1 MTNPKRQNS
10 SGNRE
15 DARYIEIVGQDGS
28 SKALLVGY
36 GIQSSQ
42 HIIDRWRQRPQ
53 ESPSGNISASVVD
66 QLSRA
71 IPIVSSSLAN
81 GSLFQVV
88 GTPAL
93 VEGIKAGTHTL
104 MQTGGASL
112 GTVVSTSTGQIAGQ
126 MRFAPSTMA
135 PVIAPF
141 AIWSVLNGIAGTLQ
155 LQRINKRLDVMTR
168 KIESLSFRQEA
179 DALGRVFQAIKT
191 LDAVLDEYF
200 FTGNFTH
207 LATERLAIAEQEVG
221 SVLERNKM
229 LVENFSER
237 AKSIIE
243 KGRET
248 SIGNLS
254 QKRFVPI
261 PDRIANNISN
271 AIGNVVSSKVKD
283 AMHEA
288 NKAEQIATLIQEDGS
303 TAIHDMQLLLGLVSA
318 QSRIQEAHLF
328 YDLIQNPTYVERRM
342 ETMQSRIEEHK
353 SILQG
358 FNVVSELKNQ
368 AKLCIDEMQWWQK
381 HLLNRST
388 VNQVNQIAD
397 FQDPFATYTKTIDV
411 VPSYCFWRD
420 ENGLNI
426 KIDRSGQST

>member
-1 MTNPKRQNS
+1 MSNPKRQ
-10 SGNRE
+10 SGSGKKE
-15 DARYIEIVGQDGS
+15 DARYIEIIGQDGS

-36 GIQSSQ
+36 GIQSSKL
-42 HIIDRWRQRPQ
+42 IIDRWRQRPQ
-53 ESPSGNISASVVD
+53 GSPSGNISASVVD
-66 QLSRA
+66 QISRA

-93 VEGIKAGTHTL
+93 VEGIKAGTHKL
-104 MQTGGASL
+104 MQTSGAYL
-112 GTVVSTSTGQIAGQ
+112 GTVVSTQTGQIAGQ
-126 MRFAPSTMA
+126 MRFEPSTMA
-135 PVIAPF
+135 PIVTPC

-221 SVLERNKM
+221 SVLERNKL
-229 LVENFSER
+229 LVENFAQR
-237 AKSIIE
+237 AKEIQ
-243 KGRET
+243 
-248 SIGNLS
+248 N
-254 QKRFVPI
+254 KRGVNG
-261 PDRIANNISN
+261 AEN
-271 AIGNVVSSKVKD
+271 SS
-283 AMHEA
+283 A
-288 NKAEQIATLIQEDGS
+288 LLQEEGS
-303 TAIHDMQLLLGLVSA
+303 TVIHDVQLLSGLISA

-358 FNVVSELKNQ
+358 FNVISELKNHAQ
-368 AKLCIDEMQWWQK
+368 LCIDEMKWWEK

-388 VNQVNQIAD
+388 VNQVNQIAS
-397 FQDPFATYTKTIDV
+397 FQDPFATSTKNIDV

-426 KIDRSGQST
+426 KIDRSGLST

>member
-1 MTNPKRQNS
+1 MSNPKKQNG
-10 SGNRE
+10 SGKKE
-15 DARYIEIVGQDGS
+15 DARYIEIIGQDGS

-36 GIQSSQ
+36 GLESSK

-66 QLSRA
+66 QLSKA

-93 VEGIKAGTHTL
+93 VEGIKLGTHTL

-112 GTVVSTSTGQIAGQ
+112 GTVVSTQTGQIAGQ
-126 MRFAPSTMA
+126 MRFEASTMA

-155 LQRINKRLDVMTR
+155 LQRINKRLDIMTR

-221 SVLERNKM
+221 AVLERNK
-229 LVENFSER
+229 LIVENFAQK
-237 AKSIIE
+237 AKEIQ
-243 KGRET
+243 
-248 SIGNLS
+248 N
-254 QKRFVPI
+254 KRGVNG
-261 PDRIANNISN
+261 AEN
-271 AIGNVVSSKVKD
+271 SS
-283 AMHEA
+283 
-288 NKAEQIATLIQEDGS
+288 TLLQEEGY
-303 TAIHDMQLLLGLVSA
+303 TIIHDVQLLSGLISA
-318 QSRIQEAHLF
+318 HSRIQEAHLF
-328 YDLIQNPTYVERRM
+328 YDLMQNTNYVDRRI
-342 ETMQSRIEEHK
+342 ELMQSRIEEHK
-353 SILQG
+353 SIIGG
-358 FNVVSELKNQ
+358 FNAISELKNH
-368 AKLCIDEMQWWQK
+368 AKQCVNEMNWFQR
-381 HLLNRST
+381 NFSSNST
-388 VNQVNQIAD
+388 VNKVNQIANL
-397 FQDPFATYTKTIDV
+397 QDPFDTSTKIIDV

>member
-1 MTNPKRQNS
+1 MSNPKRQNG
-10 SGNRE
+10 SGKKE
-15 DARYIEIVGQDGS
+15 DARYIEIIGQDGS

-36 GIQSSQ
+36 GLESSK

-66 QLSRA
+66 QLSKA

-93 VEGIKAGTHTL
+93 VEGIKLGTHTL

-112 GTVVSTSTGQIAGQ
+112 GTVVSTQTGQIAGQ

-135 PVIAPF
+135 SVIAPF

-221 SVLERNKM
+221 AVLERNK
-229 LVENFSER
+229 LIVENFAQR
-237 AKSIIE
+237 AKEIQ
-243 KGRET
+243 
-248 SIGNLS
+248 N
-254 QKRFVPI
+254 KRGI
-261 PDRIANNISN
+261 NGAEN
-271 AIGNVVSSKVKD
+271 SS
-283 AMHEA
+283 
-288 NKAEQIATLIQEDGS
+288 TLLQEEGS
-303 TAIHDMQLLLGLVSA
+303 TIIHDVQLLSSLISA
-318 QSRIQEAHLF
+318 QCRIQEAHLF
-328 YDLIQNPTYVERRM
+328 YDLMQNTNYVDRRI
-342 ETMQSRIEEHK
+342 ELMQSHIEEHK
-353 SILQG
+353 SIIGG
-358 FNVVSELKNQ
+358 FNAISELKNH
-368 AKLCIDEMQWWQK
+368 AKQCVNEMNWFQR
-381 HLLNRST
+381 NFSNNST
-388 VNQVNQIAD
+388 VNKVNQIGNL
-397 FQDPFATYTKTIDV
+397 QDPFATSTKTIDV
-411 VPSYCFWRD
+411 VSSYCFWRD

>member
-1 MTNPKRQNS
+1 MSNPKRQNG
-10 SGNRE
+10 SGKKE
-15 DARYIEIVGQDGS
+15 DARYIEIIGQDGS

-36 GIQSSQ
+36 GLESSK

-66 QLSRA
+66 QLSKA

-93 VEGIKAGTHTL
+93 VEGIKLGTHTL

-112 GTVVSTSTGQIAGQ
+112 GTVVSTQTGQIAGQ

-221 SVLERNKM
+221 AVLERNK
-229 LVENFSER
+229 LIVENFAQR
-237 AKSIIE
+237 AKEIQ
-243 KGRET
+243 
-248 SIGNLS
+248 N
-254 QKRFVPI
+254 KRGI
-261 PDRIANNISN
+261 NGAEN
-271 AIGNVVSSKVKD
+271 SS
-283 AMHEA
+283 
-288 NKAEQIATLIQEDGS
+288 TLLQEEGS
-303 TAIHDMQLLLGLVSA
+303 TIIHDVQLLSSLISA
-318 QSRIQEAHLF
+318 QCRIQEAHLF
-328 YDLIQNPTYVERRM
+328 YDLMQNTNYVDRRI
-342 ETMQSRIEEHK
+342 ELMQSHIEEHK
-353 SILQG
+353 SIIGG
-358 FNVVSELKNQ
+358 FNAISELKNH
-368 AKLCIDEMQWWQK
+368 AKQCVNEMNWFQR
-381 HLLNRST
+381 NFSNNST
-388 VNQVNQIAD
+388 VNKVNQIGNL
-397 FQDPFATYTKTIDV
+397 QDPFATSTKTIDV

>member
-1 MTNPKRQNS
+1 MSNPKRQNG
-10 SGNRE
+10 SGKKE
-15 DARYIEIVGQDGS
+15 DARYIEIIGQDGS

-36 GIQSSQ
+36 GLESSK

-66 QLSRA
+66 QLSKA

-93 VEGIKAGTHTL
+93 VEGIKLGTHTL

-112 GTVVSTSTGQIAGQ
+112 GTVVSTQTGQIAGQ

-135 PVIAPF
+135 SVIAPF

-221 SVLERNKM
+221 AVLERNK
-229 LVENFSER
+229 LIVENFAQR
-237 AKSIIE
+237 AKEIQ
-243 KGRET
+243 
-248 SIGNLS
+248 N
-254 QKRFVPI
+254 KRGI
-261 PDRIANNISN
+261 NGAEN
-271 AIGNVVSSKVKD
+271 SS
-283 AMHEA
+283 A
-288 NKAEQIATLIQEDGS
+288 LLQEEGS
-303 TAIHDMQLLLGLVSA
+303 TIIHDVQLLSSLISA
-318 QSRIQEAHLF
+318 QCRIQEAHLF
-328 YDLIQNPTYVERRM
+328 YDLMQNTNYVDRRI
-342 ETMQSRIEEHK
+342 ELMQSHIEEHK
-353 SILQG
+353 SIIGG
-358 FNVVSELKNQ
+358 FNAISELKNH
-368 AKLCIDEMQWWQK
+368 AKQCVNEMNWFQR
-381 HLLNRST
+381 NFSNNST
-388 VNQVNQIAD
+388 VNKVNQIGNL
-397 FQDPFATYTKTIDV
+397 QDPFATSTKTIDV
-411 VPSYCFWRD
+411 VSSYCFWRD

>member
-1 MTNPKRQNS
+1 MSNPKRQNG
-10 SGNRE
+10 SGKKE
-15 DARYIEIVGQDGS
+15 DARYIEIIGQDGS

-36 GIQSSQ
+36 GLESSK

-66 QLSRA
+66 QLSKA

-93 VEGIKAGTHTL
+93 VEGIKLGTHTL

-112 GTVVSTSTGQIAGQ
+112 GTVVSTQTGQIAGQ
-126 MRFAPSTMA
+126 MRFEPSTMA

-221 SVLERNKM
+221 AVLERNK
-229 LVENFSER
+229 LIVENFAQR
-237 AKSIIE
+237 AKEIQ
-243 KGRET
+243 
-248 SIGNLS
+248 N
-254 QKRFVPI
+254 KRGI
-261 PDRIANNISN
+261 NGAEN
-271 AIGNVVSSKVKD
+271 SS
-283 AMHEA
+283 
-288 NKAEQIATLIQEDGS
+288 TLLQEEGS
-303 TAIHDMQLLLGLVSA
+303 TIIHDVQLLSSLISA
-318 QSRIQEAHLF
+318 QCRIQEAHLF
-328 YDLIQNPTYVERRM
+328 YDLMQNTNYVDRRI
-342 ETMQSRIEEHK
+342 ELMQSHIEEHK
-353 SILQG
+353 SIIGG
-358 FNVVSELKNQ
+358 FNAISELKNH
-368 AKLCIDEMQWWQK
+368 AKQCVNEMNWFQR
-381 HLLNRST
+381 NFSNNST
-388 VNQVNQIAD
+388 VNKVNQIGNL
-397 FQDPFATYTKTIDV
+397 QDPFATSTKTIDV
-411 VPSYCFWRD
+411 VSSYCFWRD

>member
-1 MTNPKRQNS
+1 MSNPKRQNG
-10 SGNRE
+10 SGKKE
-15 DARYIEIVGQDGS
+15 DARYIEIIGQDGS

-36 GIQSSQ
+36 GLESSK

-66 QLSRA
+66 QLSKA

-93 VEGIKAGTHTL
+93 VEGIKLGTHTL

-112 GTVVSTSTGQIAGQ
+112 GTVVSTQTGQIAGQ

-135 PVIAPF
+135 SVIAPF

-221 SVLERNKM
+221 AVLERNK
-229 LVENFSER
+229 LIIESFAQR
-237 AKSIIE
+237 AKEIQ
-243 KGRET
+243 
-248 SIGNLS
+248 N
-254 QKRFVPI
+254 KRGI
-261 PDRIANNISN
+261 NGAEN
-271 AIGNVVSSKVKD
+271 SS
-283 AMHEA
+283 
-288 NKAEQIATLIQEDGS
+288 TLLQEEGS
-303 TAIHDMQLLLGLVSA
+303 TIIHDVQLLSSLISA
-318 QSRIQEAHLF
+318 QCRIQEAHLF
-328 YDLIQNPTYVERRM
+328 YDLMQNTNYVDRRI
-342 ETMQSRIEEHK
+342 ELMQSHIEEHK
-353 SILQG
+353 SIIGG
-358 FNVVSELKNQ
+358 FNAISELKNH
-368 AKLCIDEMQWWQK
+368 AKQCVNEMNWFQR
-381 HLLNRST
+381 NFSNNST
-388 VNQVNQIAD
+388 VNKVNQIGNL
-397 FQDPFATYTKTIDV
+397 QDPFATSTKTIDV